1 MKIVNDQ
8 NVHEFLD
15 KSLTR
20 DSILNHYQPALLGS
34 LRDYQ
39 NNSEIVPPRTVRSTT
54 TKNSDLTH
62 LFMPCVAPDATGVKI
77 ISGGPSNSKKG
88 LGFQGFIATVD
99 EIDGTL
105 TGVVNAKTV
114 TPFRT
119 ALASSIGLVNA
130 IDPLK
135 VPETMT
141 SSLTVFGVGPQAYW
155 HVKLTLTLFPNIKS
169 VTVVNRSYEKAQG
182 FAEELKKDFGANV
195 STVNAYLYQDATH
208 TESIKQ
214 KLSESSVVF
223 GCLPSTL
230 PAIDFSALNEDPKV
244 PVFVSL
250 IGSYKPTM
258 RELDLSALKASGKKL
273 VVDTAEGVFEEA
285 GEVAD
290 AGLSRSQ
297 MVELAQL
304 LQTDRQDFT
313 MAENIVVQK
322 IVGMSNMDL
331 VVAKMLIGST
341 GTTFDGF

>member
-1 MKIVNDQ
+1 MKIVTDQ
-8 NVHEFLD
+8 NVREFLNN
-15 KSLTR
+15 SLTR
-20 DSILNHYQPALLGS
+20 DSILNLYQPALLSS
-34 LRDYQ
+34 LIDYQ
-39 NNSEIVPPRTVRSTT
+39 NNPEIVPPRTVRSTT

-62 LFMPCVAPDATGVKI
+62 LFMPCVAPEATGVKF

-99 EIDGTL
+99 KFDGTL
-105 TGVVNAKTV
+105 AGVVNAKTV

-119 ALASSIGLVNA
+119 ALASSIGLVKA
-130 IDPLK
+130 IDPLN
-135 VPETMT
+135 VPEAMT
-141 SSLTVFGVGPQAYW
+141 SDLTVFGVGPQAYW
-155 HVKLTLTLFPNIKS
+155 HVKLTLILFPNITS
-169 VTVVNRSYEKAQG
+169 ITVVNRSYEKAQQ
-182 FAEELKKDFGANV
+182 FAEELKKDFGV
-195 STVNAYLYQDATH
+195 TVNAYLYQDAAHMETVN
-208 TESIKQ
+208 Q

-230 PAIDFSALNEDPKV
+230 PAIEFLALNKDPKV

-273 VVDTAEGVFEEA
+273 VVDTAEGVAEEA

-290 AGLSRSQ
+290 AGFARSQ

-304 LQTDRQDFT
+304 LNTNRQVFT
-313 MAENIVVQK
+313 TAENIVVQK
-322 IVGMSNMDL
+322 IVGMSIMDL

>member
-1 MKIVNDQ
+1 
-8 NVHEFLD
+8 
-15 KSLTR
+15 
-20 DSILNHYQPALLGS
+20 
-34 LRDYQ
+34 
-39 NNSEIVPPRTVRSTT
+39 
-54 TKNSDLTH
+54 
-62 LFMPCVAPDATGVKI
+62 
-77 ISGGPSNSKKG
+77 
-88 LGFQGFIATVD
+88 
-99 EIDGTL
+99 
-105 TGVVNAKTV
+105 
-114 TPFRT
+114 
-119 ALASSIGLVNA
+119 
-130 IDPLK
+130 
-135 VPETMT
+135 MT

-155 HVKLTLTLFPNIKS
+155 HVKLTLILFPNIKS
-169 VTVVNRSYEKAQG
+169 VTVVNRSYEKAQE
-182 FAEELKKDFGANV
+182 FAKELKKDFGTNIA
-195 STVNAYLYQDATH
+195 TVNAYSYQVATH
-208 TESIKQ
+208 TEIINQ
-214 KLSESSVVF
+214 KLSGSCVVF
-223 GCLPSTL
+223 GCLPSTS
-230 PAIDFSALNEDPKV
+230 PAIDFSALNKDPKV

-304 LQTDRQDFT
+304 SKTDRQDFT